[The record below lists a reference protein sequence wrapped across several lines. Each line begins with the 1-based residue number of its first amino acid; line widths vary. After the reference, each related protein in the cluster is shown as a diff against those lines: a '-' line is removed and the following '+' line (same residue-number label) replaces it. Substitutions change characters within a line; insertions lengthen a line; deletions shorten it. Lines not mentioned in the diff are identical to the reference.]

1 MQRRKKV
8 KQNQYNLEREREDQT
23 MIRDLN
29 KFGILKD
36 SLDQMTYEVMND
48 ALDLL
53 ICKLDNRA

>member
-1 MQRRKKV
+1 
-8 KQNQYNLEREREDQT
+8 

-29 KFGILKD
+29 KFEILKD

-48 ALDLL
+48 ALDLV